1 MPGPSG
7 LIFSGSGVDSPGELT
22 EKMPMPRQFPRLA
35 RRAAFAGQVLLALA
49 CGDLLD
55 RLDSS
60 RGESARQEPFRE
72 ERHARA
78 LPDPPQPPAPG
89 ESEAKNNDR
98 TDAEKSVVP
107 GKEPDPVPPPN
118 TPSDMPPPALPIVP
132 LGPHARTEDE
142 DNSISVFRAVAAST
156 VFVTKA
162 NILFD
167 RFSRPVEVPVG
178 TGSGF
183 IWDTKGHVVTNFHV
197 VEGARR
203 FSVTMHDHK
212 SFDAELVG
220 TDKRKDIAVLRLDG
234 APANLQPIRVERGLE
249 LSVGQKTLAIG
260 NPFGLD
266 QTLTT
271 GVISALGR
279 SVPGV
284 GGVTIRDMVQTDAAI
299 NPGNSGGPL
308 LDSSGRLIGMNTM
321 IYSGSGSSAGIGFA
335 VPVDAIA
342 RVVPQIIRGGKPD
355 RVGIGIGIDPSRSL
369 ERQYRIDG
377 VLVID
382 VAEGGPADKAGL
394 KGAVRTRDGISF
406 SDVIV
411 AIDGAPIKN
420 YDDFYNALD
429 RHDPGQTVK
438 ITVQRGEERLD
449 FPVELMLLP

>member
-1 MPGPSG
+1 MPGHFARIVG
-7 LIFSGSGVDSPGELT
+7 L
-22 EKMPMPRQFPRLA
+22 
-35 RRAAFAGQVLLALA
+35 AAYAGAALLALG
-49 CGDLLD
+49 CNDLLD
-55 RLDSS
+55 RLEHFRDRRSPENPS
-60 RGESARQEPFRE
+60 RE
-72 ERHARA
+72 EPRGGASA
-78 LPDPPQPPAPG
+78 EPAAPNG
-89 ESEAKNNDR
+89 AASPNGPA
-98 TDAEKSVVP
+98 
-107 GKEPDPVPPPN
+107 PVPPAAQGDPLAKADKTPPEPDQTLTPGTERERLPPAN
-118 TPSDMPPPALPIVP
+118 TPSDMPAPALPIVP

-142 DNSISVFRAVAAST
+142 DNSISVFRAVAPST
-156 VFVTKA
+156 VFVTRA
-162 NILFD
+162 NIVFD

-183 IWDTKGHVVTNFHV
+183 IWDTRGHVVTNYHV

-220 TDKRKDIAVLRLDG
+220 MDDRKDIAVLRVED

-279 SVPGV
+279 SVPGA

-321 IYSGSGSSAGIGFA
+321 IYSRSGSSAGIGFA
-335 VPVDAIA
+335 VPVAAIA

-355 RVGIGIGIDPSRSL
+355 RIGIGIGIDPSQSL
-369 ERQYRIDG
+369 ERQYGIRG

-382 VAEGGPADKAGL
+382 VAEGGPAAKAGL
-394 KGAVRTRDGISF
+394 KGAIRTRRGISF

-420 YDDFYNALD
+420 YDDFFNVLD
-429 RHDPGQTVK
+429 RHEPGQKVVV
-438 ITVQRGEERLD
+438 TVQRGKDRLD
-449 FPVELMLLP
+449 LPVELMLLP

>member
-1 MPGPSG
+1 MLRSV
-7 LIFSGSGVDSPGELT
+7 SW
-22 EKMPMPRQFPRLA
+22 
-35 RRAAFAGQVLLALA
+35 VLLAAVTGQSLVGLG

-55 RLDSS
+55 R
-60 RGESARQEPFRE
+60 RNPFRDE
-72 ERHARA
+72 ARGGA
-78 LPDPPQPPAPG
+78 SGQNGPSAPLAATPPPSDPGPPSSESRRGSDIPPG
-89 ESEAKNNDR
+89 STK
-98 TDAEKSVVP
+98 
-107 GKEPDPVPPPN
+107 DPLADPSKPSGVPPVN

-162 NILFD
+162 NIVFN
-167 RFSRPVEVPVG
+167 RFLRPVEVPLG

-183 IWDTKGHVVTNFHV
+183 IWDKEGHIVTNYHV
-197 VEGARR
+197 VEGARS

-212 SFDAELVG
+212 TFDAELVG
-220 TDKRKDIAVLRLDG
+220 TDDRKDIAVLQVQD
-234 APANLQPIRVERGLE
+234 APPNLQPIRVEKGLE

-271 GVISALGR
+271 GIISALGR

-321 IYSGSGSSAGIGFA
+321 IYSQSGSSAGIGFA
-335 VPVDAIA
+335 VPVAAIA

-355 RVGIGIGIDPSRSL
+355 RIGIGIGIDPSQSL
-369 ERQYRIDG
+369 ERQYGIRG
-377 VLVID
+377 VLVMD
-382 VAEGGPADKAGL
+382 VAEGGPAAKAGI
-394 KGAVRTRDGISF
+394 KGATRTRRGIAF

-411 AIDGAPIKN
+411 AIDGEPVKS
-420 YDDFYNALD
+420 YDDFYNIID
-429 RHDPGQTVK
+429 RHEPGQKVK
-438 ITVQRGEERLD
+438 VTVQRADERLD
-449 FPVELMLLP
+449 LDVELMLLP

>member
-1 MPGPSG
+1 MSSWLMSG
-7 LIFSGSGVDSPGELT
+7 L
-22 EKMPMPRQFPRLA
+22 FPRAVLIGVVA
-35 RRAAFAGQVLLALA
+35 HGAVAFG

-55 RLDSS
+55 RLDPS
-60 RGESARQEPFRE
+60 RE
-72 ERHARA
+72 EKGRNSSAQGENPGAPGGNR
-78 LPDPPQPPAPG
+78 LPGDDAPDDGVPGGDQNTVPPA
-89 ESEAKNNDR
+89 
-98 TDAEKSVVP
+98 
-107 GKEPDPVPPPN
+107 N
-118 TPSDMPPPALPIVP
+118 TPSEMPPPVLPIVP
-132 LGPHARTEDE
+132 LGPNARTEDE

-162 NILFD
+162 SIGYD

-183 IWDTKGHVVTNFHV
+183 IWDEQGHVVTNYHV
-197 VEGARR
+197 VEGARS
-203 FSVTMHDHK
+203 FSVTLHDHK
-212 SFDAELVG
+212 TFDAVLVG
-220 TDKRKDIAVLRLDG
+220 TEDRKDIAVLRIQEPPG
-234 APANLQPIRVERGLE
+234 NLQPIRVERGLE

-271 GVISALGR
+271 GIISALGR

-321 IYSGSGSSAGIGFA
+321 IYSQSGSSAGIGFA
-335 VPVDAIA
+335 VPVAAIA

-355 RVGIGIGIDPSRSL
+355 RIGIGVGIDPSQAL
-369 ERQYRIDG
+369 ERQYRIRG

-382 VAEGGPADKAGL
+382 VTPGGPADKAGL
-394 KGAVRTRDGISF
+394 KGAVRTRRGISF

-411 AIDGAPIKN
+411 SADGKPVKN

-429 RHDPGQTVK
+429 GHEPGQKVK
-438 ITVQRGEERLD
+438 ITVKRGKELLD
-449 FPVELMLLP
+449 FEVELALLPDPPLP

>member
-1 MPGPSG
+1 
-7 LIFSGSGVDSPGELT
+7 
-22 EKMPMPRQFPRLA
+22 MPRRLPRIVHF
-35 RRAAFAGQVLLALA
+35 AASAGLALA
-49 CGDLLD
+49 QAACGDFAG
-55 RLDSS
+55 RRESS
-60 RGESARQEPFRE
+60 REEPYRQEPR
-72 ERHARA
+72 
-78 LPDPPQPPAPG
+78 PPAPPG
-89 ESEAKNNDR
+89 AERPTPEQKTEEPGAPGSPAPSP
-98 TDAEKSVVP
+98 DARDKSLQP
-107 GKEPDPVPPPN
+107 GTEPSSLPPPN
-118 TPSDMPPPALPIVP
+118 TPSDMRAAPPPIVP

-142 DNSISVFRAVAAST
+142 DNSISVFRAVAPST

-162 NILFD
+162 NVVFD
-167 RFSRPVEVPVG
+167 RFARRIEVPVG

-183 IWDTKGHVVTNFHV
+183 IWDTHGHVVTNYHV
-197 VEGARR
+197 VQGARR

-220 TDKRKDIAVLRLDG
+220 MDERKDIAVLKVEE
-234 APANLQPIRVERGLE
+234 PPPNLQPIRVERGLE

-271 GVISALGR
+271 GVVSALGR

-335 VPVDAIA
+335 VPVAAIA

-355 RVGIGIGIDPSRSL
+355 RVGIGIGIDPSQSL
-369 ERQYRIDG
+369 ERQYGIKG
-377 VLVID
+377 VLVLD
-382 VAEGGPADKAGL
+382 VAEGGPAAKAGL
-394 KGAVRTRDGISF
+394 KGAVRTRRGISF
-406 SDVIV
+406 SDVII
-411 AIDGAPIKN
+411 AIDGVPIKN
-420 YDDFYNALD
+420 YDDFYNVLD
-429 RHDPGQTVK
+429 RHDAGKTVK
-438 ITVQRGEERLD
+438 ITVQRGDERLD

>member
-1 MPGPSG
+1 
-7 LIFSGSGVDSPGELT
+7 
-22 EKMPMPRQFPRLA
+22 MPRHLPRIARFAASVGLVLA
-35 RRAAFAGQVLLALA
+35 VGA
-49 CGDLLD
+49 CGDFAS
-55 RLDSS
+55 RRESS
-60 RGESARQEPFRE
+60 REEPYGEEPSRE
-72 ERHARA
+72 EPGAPA
-78 LPDPPQPPAPG
+78 APG
-89 ESEAKNNDR
+89 GQRSAPGS
-98 TDAEKSVVP
+98 AEREPASPNAEQSLSP
-107 GKEPDPVPPPN
+107 GKEPSALPPPN
-118 TPSDMPPPALPIVP
+118 TPSDMRVAPPPIAP

-142 DNSISVFRAVAAST
+142 NNSIGVFRAVAPST

-162 NILFD
+162 NIVFD
-167 RFSRPVEVPVG
+167 RFARLVEVPVG

-183 IWDTKGHVVTNFHV
+183 IWDTQGHVVTNYHV

-212 SFDAELVG
+212 SFDAVLVG
-220 TDKRKDIAVLRLDG
+220 TDERKDIAVLKVEE
-234 APANLQPIRVERGLE
+234 PPPNLQPIRVERGLE

-335 VPVDAIA
+335 VPVAAIT

-355 RVGIGIGIDPSRSL
+355 RVGIGISIDPSQSL
-369 ERQYRIDG
+369 ERQYGIKG
-377 VLVID
+377 VLVLE
-382 VAEGGPADKAGL
+382 VAEGGPAGKAGL
-394 KGAVRTRDGISF
+394 KGAVRTRRGISF

-411 AIDGAPIKN
+411 AIDGVPIKN
-420 YDDFYNALD
+420 YDDFYNVLD
-429 RHDPGQTVK
+429 RHDPGKTVK
-438 ITVQRGEERLD
+438 ITVQRGDERLD

>member
-1 MPGPSG
+1 M
-7 LIFSGSGVDSPGELT
+7 SPF
-22 EKMPMPRQFPRLA
+22 FPRLVA
-35 RRAAFAGQVLLALA
+35 VGALA
-49 CGDLLD
+49 GHGLLGFGCGDLLD
-55 RLDSS
+55 RLNPS
-60 RGESARQEPFRE
+60 RE
-72 ERHARA
+72 EKRGAVSAQDAPPGSA
-78 LPDPPQPPAPG
+78 LPGAP
-89 ESEAKNNDR
+89 
-98 TDAEKSVVP
+98 DAPRDDV
-107 GKEPDPVPPPN
+107 PPN
-118 TPSDMPPPALPIVP
+118 TAPNQLPPANTPSEMPPPALPIVP
-132 LGPHARTEDE
+132 LGPNARTEDE

-156 VFVTKA
+156 VFVTKNGIA
-162 NILFD
+162 LD

-183 IWDTKGHVVTNFHV
+183 IWDPQGHVVTNFHV

-203 FSVTMHDHK
+203 FAVTLHDHK
-212 SFDAELVG
+212 TFDAVLVG
-220 TDKRKDIAVLRLDG
+220 TDENKDIAVLRIED
-234 APANLQPIRVERGLE
+234 APPNLQPIRVERGLE

-279 SVPGV
+279 SVPGA

-321 IYSGSGSSAGIGFA
+321 IYSQSGSSAGIGFA
-335 VPVDAIA
+335 VPVSAIA

-355 RVGIGIGIDPSRSL
+355 RIGIGIGIDPSQTL
-369 ERQYRIDG
+369 ERQYRIRG

-382 VAEGGPADKAGL
+382 VTEGGPAAKAGL
-394 KGAVRTRDGISF
+394 KGAVRTRRGIAF

-411 AIDGAPIKN
+411 AVDGEPVKN

-429 RHDPGQTVK
+429 GHDPGQKVK
-438 ITVQRGEERLD
+438 ITVQRGDQRLD
-449 FPVELMLLP
+449 FDIELVLIP

>member
-1 MPGPSG
+1 
-7 LIFSGSGVDSPGELT
+7 
-22 EKMPMPRQFPRLA
+22 MPRHFQRLA
-35 RRAAFAGQVLLALA
+35 RRDVPWIAACAGLVLVALA
-49 CGDLLD
+49 CDDLLG
-55 RLDSS
+55 
-60 RGESARQEPFRE
+60 RGVPRE
-72 ERHARA
+72 ESLRESPSPEQQRA
-78 LPDPPQPPAPG
+78 AASTENANGAPPAPSASQ
-89 ESEAKNNDR
+89 EPAR
-98 TDAEKSVVP
+98 TNETPGQPEPSVP
-107 GKEPDPVPPPN
+107 TGKEPNPVPPAN
-118 TPSDMPPPALPIVP
+118 TPTDMPPPALPIVP

-197 VEGARR
+197 VQGARR

-212 SFDAELVG
+212 SFDAELIG
-220 TDKRKDIAVLRLDG
+220 TDQRKDIAVLRVEE
-234 APANLQPIRVERGLE
+234 APPNLQPIRVERGLE

-335 VPVDAIA
+335 VPVAAIA

-355 RVGIGIGIDPSRSL
+355 RVGIGIGIDPSQSL
-369 ERQYRIDG
+369 ERQYGIEG

-382 VAEGGPADKAGL
+382 VADDGPAAKAGL
-394 KGAVRTRDGISF
+394 KGAVRTRRGISF

-411 AIDGAPIKN
+411 AIDDVSIKN
-420 YDDFYNALD
+420 YDDFYNVLD

-438 ITVQRGEERLD
+438 ITVQRRDERLD
-449 FPVELMLLP
+449 FKVELVLLP

>member
-1 MPGPSG
+1 M
-7 LIFSGSGVDSPGELT
+7 L
-22 EKMPMPRQFPRLA
+22 RHFPRVIGLA
-35 RRAAFAGQVLLALA
+35 ACSAHLLAALA
-49 CGDLLD
+49 CNELLE
-55 RLDSS
+55 RRNSS
-60 RGESARQEPFRE
+60 RAQESTRAERSPDDLADPEQAARLPAAPNAPASEEGE
-72 ERHARA
+72 HD
-78 LPDPPQPPAPG
+78 LP
-89 ESEAKNNDR
+89 
-98 TDAEKSVVP
+98 VVP
-107 GKEPDPVPPPN
+107 GKAPEPLPAPN
-118 TPSDMPPPALPIVP
+118 TPSDLPPPALPIVP

-142 DNSISVFRAVAAST
+142 DNSISVFRAVAPST

-162 NILFD
+162 NIRFD
-167 RFSRPVEVPVG
+167 RFYRPVEVPVG

-183 IWDTKGHVVTNFHV
+183 IWDVQGHVVTNFHV
-197 VEGARR
+197 VQGARR

-212 SFDAELVG
+212 TFDAELVG
-220 TDKRKDIAVLRLDG
+220 TDERKDIAVLQVID
-234 APANLQPIRVERGLE
+234 APPNLQPIPVERGLE

-335 VPVDAIA
+335 VPVAAIA
-342 RVVPQIIRGGKPD
+342 RSVPQIIRGGKPD
-355 RVGIGIGIDPSRSL
+355 RIGIGVGIDPSQTL
-369 ERQYRIDG
+369 ERQYRIAG

-382 VAEGGPADKAGL
+382 VAEGGPAAKAGL
-394 KGAVRTRDGISF
+394 KGAVRTRRGISF

-411 AIDGAPIKN
+411 AIDGVAIKN
-420 YDDFYNALD
+420 YDDFYNELD

-438 ITVQRGEERLD
+438 ITVQRGDERLD
-449 FPVELMLLP
+449 FPVELVLLQEP